1 MVVDWLPLKYL
12 AYFPAAIFLGLVPE
26 DRLWAQLAVEVVWV
40 LFFILASRWMLARG
54 LRRYSGFGG

>member
-1 MVVDWLPLKYL
+1 LPLKYL

-26 DRLWAQLAVEVVWV
+26 TELWIQLGIEIVWV
-40 LFFILASRWMLARG
+40 FVFILASRVMLARG